1 MLAARGEP
9 QALGSVGFQAFEPF
23 RPPLGVEQLPGILLA
38 LVDLLVGSSRLA
50 PSKRSIAARNRS
62 LSLSLSTLILDLR
75 SVRDAWAEV
84 TMIWAK
90 TVLDSKATL
99 RQGGSSASPITDAK

>member
-50 PSKRSIAARNRS
+50 PSKRSMAARNR
-62 LSLSLSTLILDLR
+62 SLSLSTLILDLR